1 MKMER
6 EDGDMVQGRGQRKAQ
21 KKVKKRQL
29 PVQQVGDQDRSQEED
44 GERRK
49 AGARNRQE
57 CSRW

>member
-1 MKMER
+1 MER

-44 GERRK
+44 GERRNK
-49 AGARNRQE
+49 KSKSQK
-57 CSRW
+57 